1 MADEPQEPTIVEILE
16 PRGIE
21 RRTVQHRIWGQR
33 DHSSLTV
40 AHPPARAQTRVAG
53 RDDLVTA
60 SGEPLPWFGRYPRL
74 MGFDS
79 SGLQGPIL
87 TILIILGMFL
97 VMITVAFLV
106 A

>member
-1 MADEPQEPTIVEILE
+1 
-16 PRGIE
+16 
-21 RRTVQHRIWGQR
+21 
-33 DHSSLTV
+33 
-40 AHPPARAQTRVAG
+40 
-53 RDDLVTA
+53 
-60 SGEPLPWFGRYPRL
+60 

>member
-1 MADEPQEPTIVEILE
+1 MAA
-16 PRGIE
+16 
-21 RRTVQHRIWGQR
+21 
-33 DHSSLTV
+33 LTV
-40 AHPPARAQTRVAG
+40 VSRRARGGSSGVANRATPHQTRAAARSGV
-53 RDDLVTA
+53 VIA